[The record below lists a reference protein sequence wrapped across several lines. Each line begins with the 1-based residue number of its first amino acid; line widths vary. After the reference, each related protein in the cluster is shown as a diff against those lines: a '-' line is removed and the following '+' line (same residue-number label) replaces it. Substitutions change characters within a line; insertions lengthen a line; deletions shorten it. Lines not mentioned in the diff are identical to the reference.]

1 MSLKRETC
9 TGLSGLSQIT
19 DYLFLSN
26 ARAASDVA
34 LLTRNGIT
42 CVISVTE
49 TAAAPPPGVEL
60 LHIPVSDSPSAPL
73 GDYFDQL
80 SERIRATAQVGGRT
94 LVHCNAGVS
103 RSASVCMAY
112 LVRHR
117 GASLLEA
124 HQWVKKCRAVAR
136 PNAGFW
142 KQLIRYEQGVRGC
155 TSVRMVST
163 SMGEVPHIYEEES
176 RNMMPL

>member
-1 MSLKRETC
+1 MSLKRETG
-9 TGLSGLSQIT
+9 TGLSGLSRIT

-34 LLTRNGIT
+34 LLARNNIT

-49 TAAAPPPGVEL
+49 RATAPPPGLEF
-60 LHIPVSDSPSAPL
+60 LHVPVSDSPSAPL
-73 GDYFDQL
+73 GDHFDLL
-80 SERIRATAQVGGRT
+80 SEKIRRTAELGGRA

-112 LVRHR
+112 LVRHER
-117 GASLLEA
+117 ASLREA
-124 HQWVKKCRAVAR
+124 HEWVKRSRPVAR

-142 KQLIRYEQGVRGC
+142 EQLIRYEQGIRGS

-163 SMGEVPHIYEEES
+163 SMGEVPDIYEEES